1 MLFTT
6 LSIVW
11 SKKTSI
17 IVKYWKKLLSKEF
30 LITKKDNKDFKNS
43 TKCWICDNTYV
54 GGHVKIRD
62 YCHIIGKYRGS
73 AHRDSNINV
82 KINHKITI
90 VFYSNCII
98 LQFLSFLL
106 QCLAKNLSK
115 NDFKYL
121 SQEFENNIYDLVK

>member
-1 MLFTT
+1 M
-6 LSIVW
+6 
-11 SKKTSI
+11 
-17 IVKYWKKLLSKEF
+17 
-30 LITKKDNKDFKNS
+30 ITKKDNKDFKNS
-43 TKCWICDNTYV
+43 TKCWIFDNTYV
-54 GGHVKIRD
+54 GGHVKLRD
-62 YCHIIGKYRGS
+62 YWHIIGKYRGS
-73 AHRDSNINV
+73 AHSDSNINV